1 MQDMNIFVLDKNIKV
16 CAKYHCDK
24 HVVKMILEYAQMI
37 CTAHHLCYNDNLHY
51 KIPYKKTHENHPCAR
66 WVRDS
71 LANYFWLLALTK
83 ELNNEYRF
91 RYNKSV
97 DHKSWT
103 AIKDLPLP
111 KIKNIGL
118 TKWAR
123 AMPQEVKIGKNIINS
138 YRNYYKTH
146 KQHILSYTNRQKPF
160 FLL

>member
-1 MQDMNIFVLDKNIKV
+1 
-16 CAKYHCDK
+16 
-24 HVVKMILEYAQMI
+24 
-37 CTAHHLCYNDNLHY
+37 
-51 KIPYKKTHENHPCAR
+51 KKTHENHPCAR
-66 WVRDS
+66 WTRDS
-71 LANYFWLLALTK
+71 LANYLWLFALTK

-123 AMPQEVKIGKNIINS
+123 AMPQEAKIGKNVINS

-146 KQHILSYTNRQKPF
+146 KQHILSYTNRQKPL
-160 FLL
+160 FLLEI